1 MATDSRQYRQWAAEA
16 RRNAEAANDEPTLR
30 QSYLDL
36 AAACDKLADTLE
48 RGTSGPPRSAEQLK
62 PISAT

>member
-1 MATDSRQYRQWAAEA
+1 MVTSSRQYRQWAAEA

-48 RGTSGPPRSAEQLK
+48 RGPAADPAEG
-62 PISAT
+62 S